1 MEQDFAEIVRKMVA
15 NGYVVLENVF
25 DDRTCES
32 LRRRLDL
39 LSARRPPS
47 KALVPDSFF
56 NKFVTRAELLRYARE
71 LLGPELLFH
80 HANGRA
86 MVAGGTELAW
96 HHDYDAPD
104 PSIRSGLQMIHFMI
118 YPGGLTADSGPLM
131 IFPGSHLMGVA
142 RSFPQQFGCKAI
154 EGSIEVVGRPGLVVI
169 IDSAMW
175 HARKQPILFP
185 RYDLN
190 VSFCKPG
197 IHRPERGG
205 CAPALAELYAGA
217 ADEHKALFRT
227 L

>member
-1 MEQDFAEIVRKMVA
+1 MEQDLAEIVRKMA
-15 NGYVVLENVF
+15 ADGYVVLKNVF

-39 LSARRPPS
+39 LSARRPLS

-56 NKFVTRAELLRYARE
+56 NKFVTRPELLRYARE

-86 MVAGGTELAW
+86 MVAAGTELAW

-118 YPGGLTADSGPLM
+118 YPGGLIADSGPLM

-142 RSFPQQFGCKAI
+142 RSFPQQFGCTAI
-154 EGSIEVVGRPGLVVI
+154 EGSIEVVGRPGLVLI

-185 RYDLN
+185 RYYLN

-197 IHRPERGG
+197 THRPERG
-205 CAPALAELYAGA
+205 AWAQALAELYAGA
-217 ADEHKALFRT
+217 ADEDKALFRT